1 MAPVRAVVNNW
12 QLFGIA
18 TFSSG
23 APSGVGFTQTTATN
37 ITGTPSVSARIDV
50 DGNPYQLNSGHGPL
64 QAFNPTVFS
73 LPAVGTLGNPSKD
86 LIRLPGLNNWDV
98 SLVKGIPIWE
108 RVHLQFR
115 VEMYNF
121 FNHPQFSTVNT
132 TAQFNA
138 AGAQT
143 NALFGQYTAA
153 QNPRIMQW
161 AVRLEF

>member
-1 MAPVRAVVNNW
+1 
-12 QLFGIA
+12 
-18 TFSSG
+18 
-23 APSGVGFTQTTATN
+23 
-37 ITGTPSVSARIDV
+37 
-50 DGNPYQLNSGHGPL
+50 
-64 QAFNPTVFS
+64 
-73 LPAVGTLGNPSKD
+73 VGTLGNPSKD
-86 LIRLPGLNNWDV
+86 LIRGPGLNNWDI

-108 RVHLQFR
+108 RIHLQFR

-143 NALFGQYTAA
+143 NAQFGQYTAA